1 MVFAGIRSL
10 QNIEAMG
17 DLPEQINKGTLK
29 PHGDLRYCSGKLLYV
44 ACAAILCCVALFMKA
59 AF

>member
-1 MVFAGIRSL
+1 MVFAGVSSL

-17 DLPEQINKGTLK
+17 DLLEEINKGTLK
-29 PHGDLRYCSGKLLYV
+29 PHGDLWYCSGKFLYV
-44 ACAAILCCVALFMKA
+44 TCAAILCCVALFMKV